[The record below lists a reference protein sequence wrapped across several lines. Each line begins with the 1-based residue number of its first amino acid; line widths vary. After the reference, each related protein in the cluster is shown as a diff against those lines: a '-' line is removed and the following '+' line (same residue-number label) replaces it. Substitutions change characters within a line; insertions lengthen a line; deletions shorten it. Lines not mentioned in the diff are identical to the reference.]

1 MAYTIQAYDDP
12 VVIGGYEF
20 TGSPVF
26 LVEVPILEPAN
37 FYDLFEAVRAGDLV
51 VEKNQ
56 AGTNGLQVVSH
67 LFNIIETGF
76 DSGIPDGGDLFEEYN
91 TQRTMKAEEEISVT
105 SLTVEPDD
113 FGKEFEF
120 HVDDDYTVI
129 LPNLNDVESSKLDRF
144 KNLENEFI
152 KGSFVPLVGQMI
164 EGGETFELYGRGILT
179 ISKKTNDLTGIS
191 YWFIVEATTIK
202 ASKQEGMTKKIEFE
216 NVDTFSHT
224 HNFGYKPILQIFV
237 EENGKFVD
245 ANADIDSTINSFQ
258 INFGLQKTGFVLF
271 V

>member
-56 AGTNGLQVVSH
+56 AGINGLQVVSH

-91 TQRTMKAEEEISVT
+91 THRTMKAEEEISVT

-113 FGKEFEF
+113 CGKEFEF
-120 HVDDDYTVI
+120 HVDADYTVI
-129 LPNLNDVESSKLDRF
+129 LPNLNDVESHSRD
-144 KNLENEFI
+144 
-152 KGSFVPLVGQMI
+152 
-164 EGGETFELYGRGILT
+164 
-179 ISKKTNDLTGIS
+179 
-191 YWFIVEATTIK
+191 
-202 ASKQEGMTKKIEFE
+202 
-216 NVDTFSHT
+216 
-224 HNFGYKPILQIFV
+224 
-237 EENGKFVD
+237 
-245 ANADIDSTINSFQ
+245 
-258 INFGLQKTGFVLF
+258 
-271 V
+271 